1 MKAKY
6 NGAWYNDVYQYSNGC
21 ILIKELGKAFN
32 QEELE
37 CLILGERP
45 EHKNES
51 GFFMV
56 YVEGGR
62 GPSYVHR
69 DLCSAEEE
77 AKRIA
82 LLTSRKT
89 YVLASYKSYLI
100 RNIEESK
107 CVSNIDDLPF

>member
-1 MKAKY
+1 MEAKY
-6 NGAWYNDVYQYSNGC
+6 NGAWYNVVYQYSTCC

-69 DLCSAEEE
+69 DLCSTEEE

-89 YVLASYKSYLI
+89 YVPASYKSYLI

-107 CVSNIDDLPF
+107 CVPNIDDLPF